1 MNTIETE
8 IQNKLNRSDNHESS
22 GDGLINILGCLI
34 DFMLNH
40 RIKNIEKVR
49 ELISQLEKI
58 KYKNEYNIQEFEE
71 LLRLLKMTSNP
82 QKFDLSTA
90 KLTDFAYLDDK
101 YIKNL
106 NISNSNLKGFV
117 KLLLDNID
125 MEKYDKYTTKS
136 IKNKLY
142 SMINIQEEEE

>member
-1 MNTIETE
+1 
-8 IQNKLNRSDNHESS
+8 
-22 GDGLINILGCLI
+22 
-34 DFMLNH
+34 MLNH

-106 NISNSNLKGFV
+106 NINNSNLKGFA